1 MSPFEL
7 ATVAYCF
14 LGIVIYGFWWFKQRY
29 GCPNYSAFALRS
41 RQSTGGATQCYT
53 FRWMDA
59 PPRTSQGRTHLT
71 YSLDAMK
78 TLFLSEDGEDFELL
92 KEMPVETPSWIIHIA
107 VILFGLTSLSYFG
120 IHIAA

>member
-1 MSPFEL
+1 
-7 ATVAYCF
+7 
-14 LGIVIYGFWWFKQRY
+14 
-29 GCPNYSAFALRS
+29 
-41 RQSTGGATQCYT
+41 
-53 FRWMDA
+53 
-59 PPRTSQGRTHLT
+59 
-71 YSLDAMK
+71 MK

>member
-1 MSPFEL
+1 
-7 ATVAYCF
+7 
-14 LGIVIYGFWWFKQRY
+14 
-29 GCPNYSAFALRS
+29 
-41 RQSTGGATQCYT
+41 
-53 FRWMDA
+53 MDA